1 MYITTNFDQGVL
13 GILALNINDKIKTLK
28 RIAWLLSQSTEQPT
42 RSCFWKSIARK
53 EKVYNKREL
62 DILNIY

>member
-42 RSCFWKSIARK
+42 RSCFWKSIAQGIQQRGA
-53 EKVYNKREL
+53 
-62 DILNIY
+62 